1 MPRKDRTEQFLDPS
15 TEALLAEHERVSGLY
30 LYNADIG
37 EKRTSL
43 YLTLI
48 SVGSAVFLG
57 MVQFGVD
64 RTLLL
69 WSAVG
74 FLAVVLLVG
83 SLTFQRL
90 IERRI
95 RSTQYL
101 RAVNRIHCY
110 FAQKDPA
117 IRPYYSWPPCDDV
130 PSFVT
135 RVGVLSGLRDVVAVL
150 NSLFAGATFAVIG
163 LALGSTLHLVMSI
176 CLGGAGAMVAW
187 FLQQRH
193 EARKLAQAETESAQ
207 YVRFPRDEDVEQA
220 SFDSAP
226 CREQ

>member
-1 MPRKDRTEQFLDPS
+1 MPRKDRTDQFLDPS
-15 TEALLAEHERVSGLY
+15 TEAMLAEHERVSALY

-57 MVQFGVD
+57 MAQFGVD
-64 RTLLL
+64 RMLLL

-74 FLAVVLLVG
+74 FLAIVLLVG
-83 SLTFQRL
+83 ALTFQRL

-110 FAQKDPA
+110 FAQKDPSL
-117 IRPYYSWPPCDDV
+117 RPYYSWPPCDDV
-130 PSFVT
+130 PSFVG
-135 RVGVLSGLRDVVAVL
+135 RVGVLAGLRDVVAVL
-150 NSLFAGATFAVIG
+150 NSLFAGAMVAVMG
-163 LALGSTLHLVMSI
+163 LVLGSAIHFMVDLS
-176 CLGGAGAMVAW
+176 LGVAVAVVAW
-187 FLQQRH
+187 FLQQRY
-193 EARKLAQAETESAQ
+193 EARKLAQAETASAQ
-207 YVRFPRDEDVEQA
+207 YVRFPWDGEVEQNI
-220 SFDSAP
+220 FDRVRR
-226 CREQ
+226 REQ

>member
-1 MPRKDRTEQFLDPS
+1 MPRKDRTDQFLDPS
-15 TEALLAEHERVSGLY
+15 TEAMLAEHERVSALY

-57 MVQFGVD
+57 MAQFGVD
-64 RTLLL
+64 RMLLL

-74 FLAVVLLVG
+74 FLAIVLLVG
-83 SLTFQRL
+83 ALTFQRL

-110 FAQKDPA
+110 FAQKDPSL
-117 IRPYYSWPPCDDV
+117 RSYYSWPPCDDV

-135 RVGVLSGLRDVVAVL
+135 PVGVLAGLRDVVAVL
-150 NSLFAGATFAVIG
+150 NSLFAGAMCAVMG
-163 LALGSTLHLVMSI
+163 LALASTIHFMVDLS
-176 CLGGAGAMVAW
+176 LGVAVALVAW
-187 FLQQRH
+187 FLQQRY
-193 EARKLAQAETESAQ
+193 EARKLAQAEKASAE
-207 YVRFPRDEDVEQA
+207 YVRFPWNPDVEEA
-220 SFDSAP
+220 IFDRA
-226 CREQ
+226 RRQEQ